1 MATEPPAASPRT
13 EHLGGVFHRFWA
25 AGTLTNL
32 GDGMLA
38 TALPLIA
45 ATLTHDPLAV
55 SGLVVARFLP
65 WLLIAP
71 FAGVL
76 LDRVDR
82 LRAMTVS
89 STVAAIAVTALTV
102 LVATGGATLWALY
115 ATIFVV
121 SCCETVTDPVT
132 RITVARI
139 VPGRLL
145 DRANS
150 RLEGGRLVAQDC
162 VATPVAGVLFA
173 VAAALP
179 VAGTALSYALCAVL
193 VVTVALMLRRV
204 PAPAGP
210 TGATGSSGSAE
221 SGGSGEGTEPG
232 QGVLRSLREGFA
244 HVFGQPLT
252 RGLAFNN
259 AGSMIGIQMATSVLV
274 LYAQEVLGVP
284 AALYGLFLASIAV
297 GGVLGAV
304 LASRLVAG
312 LGRRTVMMGGYPG
325 MGACLLAVGLVP
337 NAWSAALAWG
347 LMGLCL
353 TVTNVSGS
361 LFFQAVVP
369 SHVRGRAAAAFRMV
383 GWGLSPVGAL
393 LGGLLGRI
401 DLALPFL
408 VGGLVMVATPLVFR
422 RAVAECARLSDEAV
436 ASAADER

>member
-1 MATEPPAASPRT
+1 MTTEPSAAPPRT
-13 EHLGGVFHRFWA
+13 ERLGGLFHRFWA

-65 WLLIAP
+65 WLLVAP

-89 STVAAIAVTALTV
+89 STVAAIAVTALAV
-102 LVATGGATLWALY
+102 LIATGGATLWALY

-121 SCCETVTDPVT
+121 ICCETVTDPVT
-132 RITVARI
+132 RITVSRI

-193 VVTVALMLRRV
+193 VATVALMLRRV
-204 PAPAGP
+204 PDLAGS
-210 TGATGSSGSAE
+210 TDAVD
-221 SGGSGEGTEPG
+221 SGEGTESG
-232 QGVLRSLREGFA
+232 RGVLRSLREGFSY
-244 HVFGQPLT
+244 VFGQSPT

-259 AGSMIGIQMATSVLV
+259 AGMMIGTQMATSVLV
-274 LYAQEVLGVP
+274 LYAQKVLGVP
-284 AALYGLFLASIAV
+284 EALYGLFLASIAV

-312 LGRRTVMMGGYPG
+312 LGRRTAMMCGYLG

-347 LMGLCL
+347 VLGLCM

-393 LGGLLGRI
+393 LGGLLGRV

-408 VGGLVMVATPLVFR
+408 VGGLVMVVTPLVFR
-422 RAVAECARLSDEAV
+422 GSVAECARLCDEAV
-436 ASAADER
+436 ASAADGR

>member
-1 MATEPPAASPRT
+1 MATEFPAAPPRT
-13 EHLGGVFHRFWA
+13 ERLGGVFHRFWA

-65 WLLIAP
+65 WLLVAP

-89 STVAAIAVTALTV
+89 STVAAIAVTALAV
-102 LVATGGATLWALY
+102 LIATGGATLWALY

-121 SCCETVTDPVT
+121 VCCETVTDPVT

-179 VAGTALSYALCAVL
+179 VAGTALTYALCAVL

-204 PAPAGP
+204 PAPAEP
-210 TGATGSSGSAE
+210 TESNGSAE
-221 SGGSGEGTEPG
+221 SGEGAGSG

-312 LGRRTVMMGGYPG
+312 LGRRAVMMGGYLG
-325 MGACLLAVGLVP
+325 MGACLLTVGLVP
-337 NAWSAALAWG
+337 NAWFAALAWG

-369 SHVRGRAAAAFRMV
+369 SHVRARAAAAFRMV

-422 RAVAECARLSDEAV
+422 GAVAECARLSDEAV

>member
-1 MATEPPAASPRT
+1 MATEFPAAPPRT
-13 EHLGGVFHRFWA
+13 ERLGGVFHRFWA

-65 WLLIAP
+65 WLLVAP
-71 FAGVL
+71 FSGVL

-89 STVAAIAVTALTV
+89 STVAAIAVAALAV

-121 SCCETVTDPVT
+121 VCCETVTDPVT

-179 VAGTALSYALCAVL
+179 VAGTALTYALCAVL

-204 PAPAGP
+204 PAPAEP
-210 TGATGSSGSAE
+210 TESNGSAE
-221 SGGSGEGTEPG
+221 SGEGAGSG

-312 LGRRTVMMGGYPG
+312 LGRRSVMMGGYLG
-325 MGACLLAVGLVP
+325 MGACLLTVGLVP

-369 SHVRGRAAAAFRMV
+369 SHVRARAAAAFRMV

-422 RAVAECARLSDEAV
+422 GAVAECARLSDEAV

>member
-1 MATEPPAASPRT
+1 MATEPSAAPPRT
-13 EHLGGVFHRFWA
+13 ERLGGVFHRFWA

-65 WLLIAP
+65 WLLVAP

-89 STVAAIAVTALTV
+89 STVAAIAVTALAV
-102 LVATGGATLWALY
+102 LIATGGATLWALY

-121 SCCETVTDPVT
+121 ICCETVTDPVT

-193 VVTVALMLRRV
+193 VVSVALMLRRV
-204 PAPAGP
+204 PDPAGSTGS
-210 TGATGSSGSAE
+210 TGAAE
-221 SGGSGEGTEPG
+221 SGEGAGSG

-274 LYAQEVLGVP
+274 LYAQKVLGVP

-312 LGRRTVMMGGYPG
+312 LGRRAVMMGGYLG

-369 SHVRGRAAAAFRMV
+369 SHVRGRAAAAFRMI

>member
-1 MATEPPAASPRT
+1 MATEFPAAPPRT
-13 EHLGGVFHRFWA
+13 ERLGGVFHRFWA

-65 WLLIAP
+65 WLLVAP

-89 STVAAIAVTALTV
+89 STVAAIAVTALAV

-121 SCCETVTDPVT
+121 VCCETVTDPVT

-179 VAGTALSYALCAVL
+179 VAGTALTYALCAVL

-204 PAPAGP
+204 PVPAEP
-210 TGATGSSGSAE
+210 TESNGSAE
-221 SGGSGEGTEPG
+221 SGEGAESG
-232 QGVLRSLREGFA
+232 QGVLRSLREGLV

-312 LGRRTVMMGGYPG
+312 LGRRAVMMGGYLG
-325 MGACLLAVGLVP
+325 MGACLLTVGLVP

-422 RAVAECARLSDEAV
+422 GAVAECARLSDEAV

>member
-1 MATEPPAASPRT
+1 MATEFPATPPRT
-13 EHLGGVFHRFWA
+13 ERLGGVFHRFWA

-32 GDGMLA
+32 GDGMLT
-38 TALPLIA
+38 TALPLVA

-65 WLLIAP
+65 WLLVAP

-89 STVAAIAVTALTV
+89 STVAAIAVTALAV
-102 LVATGGATLWALY
+102 LIATGGATLWALY

-121 SCCETVTDPVT
+121 ICCETVTDPVT

-193 VVTVALMLRRV
+193 VVTVALMLRRA
-204 PAPAGP
+204 PDPAGS
-210 TGATGSSGSAE
+210 TGAAE
-221 SGGSGEGTEPG
+221 SGEGAGSG

-274 LYAQEVLGVP
+274 LYAQKVLGVP

-312 LGRRTVMMGGYPG
+312 LGRRAVMMGGYLG

-369 SHVRGRAAAAFRMV
+369 SHVRGRAAAAFRMI

-401 DLALPFL
+401 DLALPFV

-436 ASAADER
+436 ASAADES

>member
-1 MATEPPAASPRT
+1 MATEPSAAPPRT
-13 EHLGGVFHRFWA
+13 ERLGGLFRRFWT

-65 WLLIAP
+65 WLLVAP
-71 FAGVL
+71 FTGVL

-89 STVAAIAVTALTV
+89 STVAATAVTALAA
-102 LVATGGATLWALY
+102 LIATGGATLWALY

-121 SCCETVTDPVT
+121 ICCETVTDPVT
-132 RITVARI
+132 RITVSRI

-193 VVTVALMLRRV
+193 VATVALMLRRV
-204 PAPAGP
+204 PVPAGS
-210 TGATGSSGSAE
+210 TADTEGD
-221 SGGSGEGTEPG
+221 EGTESG
-232 QGVLRSLREGFA
+232 RGVLRSLREGFA
-244 HVFGQPLT
+244 YVFGRPLT

-259 AGSMIGIQMATSVLV
+259 AGSMIGVQMATSVLV
-274 LYAQEVLGVP
+274 LYAQKLLGVP
-284 AALYGLFLASIAV
+284 EALYGLFTASIAV
-297 GGVLGAV
+297 GGVLGSV
-304 LASRLVAG
+304 LAARLVAG
-312 LGRRTVMMGGYPG
+312 LGRRTVMMGGYLG

-337 NAWSAALAWG
+337 DAWSAALAWG

-369 SHVRGRAAAAFRMV
+369 SRVRGRAAAAFRMV

-408 VGGLVMVATPLVFR
+408 VGGLVMVVTPLVFR
-422 RAVAECARLSDEAV
+422 RSVAECARLCDEAV
-436 ASAADER
+436 ASAADGR

>member
-1 MATEPPAASPRT
+1 MATEPSAAPPRT
-13 EHLGGVFHRFWA
+13 ERLGGLFHRFWA

-65 WLLIAP
+65 WLLVAP

-89 STVAAIAVTALTV
+89 STVAAIAVTALVV
-102 LVATGGATLWALY
+102 LIATGGATLWALY

-121 SCCETVTDPVT
+121 VCCETVTDPVT

-193 VVTVALMLRRV
+193 VVTVALILRRV
-204 PAPAGP
+204 PVPAGS
-210 TGATGSSGSAE
+210 TGAAESNGGAE
-221 SGGSGEGTEPG
+221 SGEGAGSG

-244 HVFGQPLT
+244 YVFGRPLT

-284 AALYGLFLASIAV
+284 EALYGLFMASIAV
-297 GGVLGAV
+297 GGVLGSV
-304 LASRLVAG
+304 LAARFVAG
-312 LGRRTVMMGGYPG
+312 LGRRTVMMGGYLG

-337 NAWSAALAWG
+337 DAWSAALAWG
-347 LMGLCL
+347 LMGLFL

-369 SHVRGRAAAAFRMV
+369 SHVRGRAAAAFRMA

-408 VGGLVMVATPLVFR
+408 VGGLVMVVTPLVFR
-422 RAVAECARLSDEAV
+422 RSVAECARLSDEAA
-436 ASAADER
+436 ASAAGDR

>member
-1 MATEPPAASPRT
+1 MATEPSAAPPRT
-13 EHLGGVFHRFWA
+13 ERLGGVFHRFWA

-65 WLLIAP
+65 WLLVAP
-71 FAGVL
+71 FSGVL

-82 LRAMTVS
+82 LRAMAVS
-89 STVAAIAVTALTV
+89 STVAALAVTALAV

-121 SCCETVTDPVT
+121 ICCETVTDPVT
-132 RITVARI
+132 RITVSRI

-204 PAPAGP
+204 PDP
-210 TGATGSSGSAE
+210 AE
-221 SGGSGEGTEPG
+221 STDATESGEGTESG

-244 HVFGQPLT
+244 YVFGQPPT

-259 AGSMIGIQMATSVLV
+259 AGMMIGIQMATSVLV
-274 LYAQEVLGVP
+274 LYAQDVLGVP

-312 LGRRTVMMGGYPG
+312 LGRRTAMMGGYLG
-325 MGACLLAVGLVP
+325 MGVCLLAVGLVP

-422 RAVAECARLSDEAV
+422 RAVAECARLSDEATE
-436 ASAADER
+436 SAAGDR

>member
-1 MATEPPAASPRT
+1 MSAPRSAAPPSTER
-13 EHLGGVFHRFWA
+13 LGGTFHRFWA

-65 WLLIAP
+65 WLLVAP
-71 FAGVL
+71 FSGVL

-89 STVAAIAVTALTV
+89 STVAAIAVTALAV
-102 LVATGGATLWALY
+102 LIATGGATLWALY

-121 SCCETVTDPVT
+121 ICCETVTDPVT
-132 RITVARI
+132 RITVSRI

-193 VVTVALMLRRV
+193 AVTVAVMLRRV
-204 PAPAGP
+204 PEVAE
-210 TGATGSSGSAE
+210 SAE
-221 SGGSGEGTEPG
+221 SGGTEPG

-244 HVFGQPLT
+244 YVFGQSLT

-259 AGSMIGIQMATSVLV
+259 AGAMIGIQMATSVLV
-274 LYAQEVLGVP
+274 LYAQDVLGVP
-284 AALYGLFLASIAV
+284 EALYGLFLASIAV
-297 GGVLGAV
+297 GGVLGSV

-312 LGRRTVMMGGYPG
+312 LGRRAVMMGGYLG
-325 MGACLLAVGLVP
+325 MGLCLVAVGLVSD
-337 NAWSAALAWG
+337 AWSAALGWA
-347 LMGLCL
+347 LLGLCM
-353 TVTNVSGS
+353 TVTNVAGS
-361 LFFQAVVP
+361 LLFQVVVP

-408 VGGLVMVATPLVFR
+408 VGGLVMVVTPLVFR
-422 RAVAECARLSDEAV
+422 RAVAECARLCDEATV
-436 ASAADER
+436 SAADGR

>member
-1 MATEPPAASPRT
+1 MATEPSAAPPRT
-13 EHLGGVFHRFWA
+13 DRLGGVFHRFWA

-55 SGLVVARFLP
+55 SGLVATRFLP
-65 WLLIAP
+65 WLLVAP
-71 FAGVL
+71 FSGVL

-89 STVAAIAVTALTV
+89 STVAAIAVTALAV
-102 LVATGGATLWALY
+102 LIATGGATLWALY

-121 SCCETVTDPVT
+121 VCCETVTDPVT
-132 RITVARI
+132 RITVSRI

-162 VATPVAGVLFA
+162 VAAPVAGVLFA

-204 PAPAGP
+204 PVP
-210 TGATGSSGSAE
+210 AE
-221 SGGSGEGTEPG
+221 STDATEGGEGTESG
-232 QGVLRSLREGFA
+232 QSVLRSLREGFA
-244 HVFGQPLT
+244 YVFGQPPT

-259 AGSMIGIQMATSVLV
+259 AGMMIGAQMAASVLV
-274 LYAQEVLGVP
+274 LYAQDVLGVP

-312 LGRRTVMMGGYPG
+312 LGRRTAMMGGYLG

-347 LMGLCL
+347 VLGLCM

-369 SHVRGRAAAAFRMV
+369 SYVRGRAAAAFRML

-408 VGGLVMVATPLVFR
+408 VGGLVMVVTPLVFR
-422 RAVAECARLSDEAV
+422 RAVAECARLSDEAA
-436 ASAADER
+436 ASAAGDR

>member
-1 MATEPPAASPRT
+1 MATEPSAAPPRT
-13 EHLGGVFHRFWA
+13 ERLGGLFHRFWA

-65 WLLIAP
+65 WLLVAP

-89 STVAAIAVTALTV
+89 STVAAIAVTALAV
-102 LVATGGATLWALY
+102 LIATGGATLWALY

-121 SCCETVTDPVT
+121 ICCETVTDPVT
-132 RITVARI
+132 RITVSRI

-193 VVTVALMLRRV
+193 VVTVALTLRRV
-204 PAPAGP
+204 PVP
-210 TGATGSSGSAE
+210 AE
-221 SGGSGEGTEPG
+221 STDATEGDEGTESG

-244 HVFGQPLT
+244 YVFGRPLT

-274 LYAQEVLGVP
+274 LYAQKALGVP
-284 AALYGLFLASIAV
+284 EALYGLFMASIAV
-297 GGVLGAV
+297 GGVLGSV
-304 LASRLVAG
+304 LAARLVAG
-312 LGRRTVMMGGYPG
+312 LGRRAVMMGGYLG

-347 LMGLCL
+347 LMGLFL

-369 SHVRGRAAAAFRMV
+369 SRVRGRAAAAFRMV

-408 VGGLVMVATPLVFR
+408 VGGLVVVVTPLVFR
-422 RAVAECARLSDEAV
+422 RSVAECARLSDEAA
-436 ASAADER
+436 ASAAGDR

>member
-1 MATEPPAASPRT
+1 MATEFPTAPPRT
-13 EHLGGVFHRFWA
+13 ERLGGVFHRFWA

-65 WLLIAP
+65 WLLVAP

-89 STVAAIAVTALTV
+89 STVAAIAVTALAV

-121 SCCETVTDPVT
+121 VCCETVTDPVT

-193 VVTVALMLRRV
+193 VVTVVLMLRRV
-204 PAPAGP
+204 PTPA
-210 TGATGSSGSAE
+210 GATGTAE
-221 SGGSGEGTEPG
+221 SGEGAEPG

-244 HVFGQPLT
+244 HVFGRPLT

-259 AGSMIGIQMATSVLV
+259 AGSMIGIQMASSVLV

-312 LGRRTVMMGGYPG
+312 LGRRAVMMGGYLG

-337 NAWSAALAWG
+337 NAWSAALSWG
-347 LMGLCL
+347 VLGLCM

-361 LFFQAVVP
+361 LFFQVVVP

-408 VGGLVMVATPLVFR
+408 VGGLVMVVTPLVFR
-422 RAVAECARLSDEAV
+422 GAVAECARLCDEAV
-436 ASAADER
+436 VSAADER

>member
-1 MATEPPAASPRT
+1 MATEPSAAPPRT
-13 EHLGGVFHRFWA
+13 ERLGGVFHRFWA

-65 WLLIAP
+65 WLLVAP

-89 STVAAIAVTALTV
+89 STVAAIAVTALAV

-121 SCCETVTDPVT
+121 VCCETVTDPVT

-179 VAGTALSYALCAVL
+179 VAGTALTYALCAVL
-193 VVTVALMLRRV
+193 VVTVALMLRRI
-204 PAPAGP
+204 PAPAEP
-210 TGATGSSGSAE
+210 TESNGSAE
-221 SGGSGEGTEPG
+221 SGEGAGSG

-312 LGRRTVMMGGYPG
+312 LGRRSVMMGGYLG
-325 MGACLLAVGLVP
+325 MGACLLTVGLVP

-369 SHVRGRAAAAFRMV
+369 SHVRARAAAAFRMV

>member
-1 MATEPPAASPRT
+1 VTAAAPRSAAPPSTDR
-13 EHLGGVFHRFWA
+13 LGGAFHRFWA

-55 SGLVVARFLP
+55 SGLVAARFLP
-65 WLLIAP
+65 WLLVAP
-71 FAGVL
+71 FSGVL
-76 LDRVDR
+76 VDRVDR
-82 LRAMTVS
+82 LRAMAVS
-89 STVAAIAVTALTV
+89 STVAAIAVTALAV
-102 LVATGGATLWALY
+102 LIATGGATLWALY
-115 ATIFVV
+115 VTIFVV
-121 SCCETVTDPVT
+121 ICCETVTDPVT
-132 RITVARI
+132 RITVSRI

-193 VVTVALMLRRV
+193 VVAVALMLRRV
-204 PAPAGP
+204 PDP
-210 TGATGSSGSAE
+210 AE
-221 SGGSGEGTEPG
+221 STDATEGGEGTEAG

-244 HVFGQPLT
+244 YVFGQPLT

-259 AGSMIGIQMATSVLV
+259 AGMMIGAQTATSVLV
-274 LYAQEVLGVP
+274 LYAQDVLGVP
-284 AALYGLFLASIAV
+284 AALYGLFLASIAI

-304 LASRLVAG
+304 LASRLVAN
-312 LGRRTVMMGGYPG
+312 LGRRTAMMGGYLG
-325 MGACLLAVGLVP
+325 MGACLLAVGLAP
-337 NAWSAALAWG
+337 NVWSAALAWG
-347 LMGLCL
+347 VLGLCM

-408 VGGLVMVATPLVFR
+408 VGGLFMVVTPLAFR
-422 RAVAECARLSDEAV
+422 RAVAECARLSDEAT
-436 ASAADER
+436 ASAAGDR

>member
-1 MATEPPAASPRT
+1 MATEPSAAPPRT
-13 EHLGGVFHRFWA
+13 ERLGGVFHRFWA

-65 WLLIAP
+65 WLLVAP
-71 FAGVL
+71 FSGVL

-89 STVAAIAVTALTV
+89 STVAAIAVTALAV

-121 SCCETVTDPVT
+121 ICCETVTDPVT
-132 RITVARI
+132 RITVSRI

-204 PAPAGP
+204 PDPAGP
-210 TGATGSSGSAE
+210 TGATEG
-221 SGGSGEGTEPG
+221 GEGTESG

-244 HVFGQPLT
+244 YVFGQPPT

-259 AGSMIGIQMATSVLV
+259 AGMMIGSQMATSVLV
-274 LYAQEVLGVP
+274 LYAQDVLGVP
-284 AALYGLFLASIAV
+284 PALYGLFLASIAV

-312 LGRRTVMMGGYPG
+312 LGRRTAMMGGYLG
-325 MGACLLAVGLVP
+325 MGACLLAVGLAP

-353 TVTNVSGS
+353 TVANVSGS

-408 VGGLVMVATPLVFR
+408 VGGLVMVVTPLVFR
-422 RAVAECARLSDEAV
+422 GSVAECARLSDEAA
-436 ASAADER
+436 ASAADDR

>member
-1 MATEPPAASPRT
+1 MATEPSAAPPRT
-13 EHLGGVFHRFWA
+13 ERLGGLFHRFWA

-65 WLLIAP
+65 WLLVAP

-89 STVAAIAVTALTV
+89 NTVAAIAVTV
-102 LVATGGATLWALY
+102 LAVLIATGGATLWTLY

-121 SCCETVTDPVT
+121 ICCETVTDPVT
-132 RITVARI
+132 RITVSRI

-204 PAPAGP
+204 PLPAGS
-210 TGATGSSGSAE
+210 TDTAE
-221 SGGSGEGTEPG
+221 SGEGAESGR
-232 QGVLRSLREGFA
+232 GVLRSLREGFA
-244 HVFGQPLT
+244 YVFGQSPT

-259 AGSMIGIQMATSVLV
+259 AGMMIGSQMATSVLV
-274 LYAQEVLGVP
+274 LYAQDVLGVP

-304 LASRLVAG
+304 LAARLVAG
-312 LGRRTVMMGGYPG
+312 LGRRTVMMGGYLG
-325 MGACLLAVGLVP
+325 MGVCLLAVGLVP
-337 NAWSAALAWG
+337 NAWSAALSWG
-347 LMGLCL
+347 VLGLCM

-408 VGGLVMVATPLVFR
+408 VGGLVMVVTPLVFR
-422 RAVAECARLSDEAV
+422 GSVAECARLCDEAV
-436 ASAADER
+436 APAADER

>member
-1 MATEPPAASPRT
+1 MATEPSAAPPRT
-13 EHLGGVFHRFWA
+13 ERLGGLFHRFWA

-65 WLLIAP
+65 WLLVAP

-76 LDRVDR
+76 LDQVDR

-89 STVAAIAVTALTV
+89 STVAAIAVTALAV

-121 SCCETVTDPVT
+121 VCCETVTDPVT

-179 VAGTALSYALCAVL
+179 VAGTALTYALCAVL

-204 PAPAGP
+204 PAPAEP
-210 TGATGSSGSAE
+210 TESNGSAE
-221 SGGSGEGTEPG
+221 SGEGAGSG

-312 LGRRTVMMGGYPG
+312 LGRRAVMMGGYLG
-325 MGACLLAVGLVP
+325 MGACLLTVGLVP

-422 RAVAECARLSDEAV
+422 GAVAECARLSDEAV

>member
-1 MATEPPAASPRT
+1 MATEPSAAPPRT
-13 EHLGGVFHRFWA
+13 ERLGGLFHRFWA

-65 WLLIAP
+65 WLLVAP
-71 FAGVL
+71 FSGVL

-89 STVAAIAVTALTV
+89 STVAAIAVTALAV

-121 SCCETVTDPVT
+121 VCCETVTDPVT

-179 VAGTALSYALCAVL
+179 VAGTALTYALCAVL

-204 PAPAGP
+204 PAPAEP
-210 TGATGSSGSAE
+210 TESNGSAE
-221 SGGSGEGTEPG
+221 SGEGAGSG

-312 LGRRTVMMGGYPG
+312 LGRRAVMMGGYLG
-325 MGACLLAVGLVP
+325 MGACLLTVGLVP

-422 RAVAECARLSDEAV
+422 GAVAECARLSDEAV

>member
-1 MATEPPAASPRT
+1 MATEPSAAPPRT
-13 EHLGGVFHRFWA
+13 ERLGGVFHRFWA

-32 GDGMLA
+32 GDGMLT
-38 TALPLIA
+38 TALPLVA

-65 WLLIAP
+65 WLLVAP

-89 STVAAIAVTALTV
+89 STVAAIAVTALAV
-102 LVATGGATLWALY
+102 LIATGGATLWALY

-121 SCCETVTDPVT
+121 ICCETVTDPVT

-173 VAAALP
+173 VAAVLP

-204 PAPAGP
+204 PDPAGSTGS
-210 TGATGSSGSAE
+210 TGAE
-221 SGGSGEGTEPG
+221 ESGEGAGSG

-274 LYAQEVLGVP
+274 LYAQKVLGVP

-312 LGRRTVMMGGYPG
+312 LGRRAVMMGGYLG

-369 SHVRGRAAAAFRMV
+369 SHMRGRATAAFRMI

>member
-1 MATEPPAASPRT
+1 MATEPSAAPPRT
-13 EHLGGVFHRFWA
+13 ERLGGLFHRFWA

-65 WLLIAP
+65 WLLVAP

-89 STVAAIAVTALTV
+89 STVAAIAVTALAV
-102 LVATGGATLWALY
+102 LIAAGGATLWALY

-121 SCCETVTDPVT
+121 ICCETVTDPVT
-132 RITVARI
+132 RITVSRI

-204 PAPAGP
+204 PVLAE
-210 TGATGSSGSAE
+210 SSGSGE
-221 SGGSGEGTEPG
+221 SGESDERTEPG

-244 HVFGQPLT
+244 YVFGQSPT

-259 AGSMIGIQMATSVLV
+259 AGMMIGSQMATSVLV
-274 LYAQEVLGVP
+274 LYAQDVLGVP

-304 LASRLVAG
+304 LAPRLVAG
-312 LGRRTVMMGGYPG
+312 LGRRTVMMGGYLG

-347 LMGLCL
+347 VLGLCM

-369 SHVRGRAAAAFRMV
+369 SRVRGRAAAAFRMV

-408 VGGLVMVATPLVFR
+408 VGGLVMVVTPLVFR
-422 RAVAECARLSDEAV
+422 GSVAECARLCDEAV

>member
-1 MATEPPAASPRT
+1 MATEPSAAPPRT
-13 EHLGGVFHRFWA
+13 EHLGGLFHRFWA

-65 WLLIAP
+65 WLLVAP

-89 STVAAIAVTALTV
+89 STVAAIAVTALAV

-121 SCCETVTDPVT
+121 VCCETVTDPVT

-179 VAGTALSYALCAVL
+179 VAGTALTYALCAVL

-204 PAPAGP
+204 PAPAEP
-210 TGATGSSGSAE
+210 TESNGSAE
-221 SGGSGEGTEPG
+221 SGEGAGSG

-284 AALYGLFLASIAV
+284 AALYGLFLASIAI

-312 LGRRTVMMGGYPG
+312 LGRRSVMMGGYLG
-325 MGACLLAVGLVP
+325 MGACLLTVGLVP

-369 SHVRGRAAAAFRMV
+369 SHVRARAAAAFRMV